1 MPAGSFSLAGLL
13 SSLRS
18 GGADQPVAEAVR
30 RAVQATLACGPEDLR
45 GDARFADVGGD
56 SLSALKISKL
66 LEEIFDTEVP
76 VGVVIDPTS
85 DLYLLANYIEKNR
98 NNGRKRP
105 TSASVMA
112 GTNPRCASDLTLDK
126 FIDAETLTAA
136 TTLARPSDAVQTV
149 LLTGATGYLGRF
161 LCMEWL
167 QRLSRSHG
175 KLICVAR
182 GLDAAAA
189 RRRIAESGDRR
200 RQRAADL
207 GRLGQGG
214 GGPGGGH
221 GRQRDRGGELQHRG
235 HLRQG
240 WSEKR

>member
-1 MPAGSFSLAGLL
+1 
-13 SSLRS
+13 
-18 GGADQPVAEAVR
+18 
-30 RAVQATLACGPEDLR
+30 VQATLACGPEDLR
-45 GDARFADVGGD
+45 GDARFAGVGSD

-85 DLYLLANYIEKNR
+85 DLYLLANCIEKNR

-105 TSASVMA
+105 PSASVH
-112 GTNPRCASDLTLDK
+112 GRNESEVRASDLTLDK
-126 FIDAETLTAA
+126 FIDAKTLTAA
-136 TTLARPSDAVQTV
+136 TTLARPSDAAQTV

-161 LCMEWL
+161 LCMVWL